1 MKRDNCR
8 LCKSK
13 DMTKFLELGPQPLA
27 GKFLKPEQL
36 KDKEEFFPLGVYFC
50 NECKLA
56 QILDVVPKDVLFSEY
71 FYAPHSL
78 LSGHFSG
85 YAKELANEFG
95 LDKKQP
101 FPFSWKDIVKPKV
114 LRCLAKPF
122 RVLQGKGKAWGKGKR
137 TANAEKQYTFDY
149 YKKNARTVF
158 CLRFFALARFLLRK
172 ALSPTINDSRGFR
185 RWLSQR
191 GFVFCFCA

>member
-1 MKRDNCR
+1 MWHSIKITWPQCLQSPTCQSNFHEDFYQKKETAFSFLLERH
-8 LCKSK
+8 CKTQGFTMPRK
-13 DMTKFLELGPQPLA
+13 T
-27 GKFLKPEQL
+27 
-36 KDKEEFFPLGVYFC
+36 
-50 NECKLA
+50 
-56 QILDVVPKDVLFSEY
+56 
-71 FYAPHSL
+71 
-78 LSGHFSG
+78 FSG
-85 YAKELANEFG
+85 VARERKSSGNKSLAKENKRKIFCCQTFE
-95 LDKKQP
+95 
-101 FPFSWKDIVKPKV
+101 
-114 LRCLAKPF
+114 
-122 RVLQGKGKAWGKGKR
+122 GKR